1 MVDELTDGGE
11 RPAKGPNVGLQVAA
25 AMGLVAVAL
34 GAMWGLG
41 TFRKPADGTDAGKPA
56 GCQARKSSDAAEY
69 PALCAA
75 LNRPDLPVL
84 IGAPSEHVVL
94 AQSAGSTFTY
104 PDGTKES
111 DAAAEVQLGTYNVR
125 LTDNQDVSVQA
136 LADVTDSVQPTTV
149 LGHAA
154 LTYSDHTLEIT
165 FGGGQSGGGTGGG
178 SGTGGVARHLV
189 VAKSAKDGG
198 GSFELAI
205 WRQDGTTPDAASL
218 LRIAEQVLPAAPGW
232 VAGT

>member
-1 MVDELTDGGE
+1 MVDESIEGGE
-11 RPAKGPNVGLQVAA
+11 RSAKGVNVALQVVAA
-25 AMGLVAVAL
+25 FGLGAVAL

-41 TFRKPADGTDAGKPA
+41 VFRKPTDAAGAGRPA
-56 GCQARKSSDAAEY
+56 GCQARKPSDAAEY

-75 LNRPDLPVL
+75 LNQPDLPVL
-84 IGAPSEHVVL
+84 LGAPGEHVIL

-104 PDGTKES
+104 PNGSTES

-125 LTDNQDVSVQA
+125 LTDNQNISVKA
-136 LADVTDSVQPTTV
+136 LAAVTDSVQPTTV

-154 LTYSDHTLEIT
+154 LTYADRTMEIT
-165 FGGGQSGGGTGGG
+165 FGGDQAGGTRAGGI
-178 SGTGGVARHLV
+178 ARHLV

-198 GSFELAI
+198 GSFELAV

-218 LRIAEQVLPAAPGW
+218 LRIAQEVLPAAPGW
-232 VAGT
+232 VGGT

>member
-1 MVDELTDGGE
+1 MAVESVDESVEGGE
-11 RPAKGPNVGLQVAA
+11 RPEKSVNVGLQVAA
-25 AMGLVAVAL
+25 ALGLVAVAL

-41 TFRKPADGTDAGKPA
+41 TFRKPADGADAGNPA
-56 GCQARKSSDAAEY
+56 RCQARKPSDAAEY

-84 IGAPSEHVVL
+84 LGAPGEHVML

-104 PDGTKES
+104 PDGSKES

-125 LTDNQDVSVQA
+125 LTDNQDVSVEA
-136 LADVTDSVQPTTV
+136 LAAVTDSVQPTTV

-154 LTYSDHTLEIT
+154 LTYSDHTMEIT
-165 FGGGQSGGGTGGG
+165 FGGGQTG
-178 SGTGGVARHLV
+178 SGTGGIARHLV

-198 GSFELAI
+198 GSFELAV

-218 LRIAEQVLPAAPGW
+218 LRIAQQVLPEAPGW
-232 VAGT
+232 VAGV